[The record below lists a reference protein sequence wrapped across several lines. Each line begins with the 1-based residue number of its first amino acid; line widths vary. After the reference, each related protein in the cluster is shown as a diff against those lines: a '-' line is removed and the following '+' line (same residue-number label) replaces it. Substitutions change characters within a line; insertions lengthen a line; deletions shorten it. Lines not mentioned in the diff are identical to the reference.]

1 MASTTSK
8 IVKLATT
15 MCTDDITLSITINKL
30 KSIKGVSQSLLNI
43 AKYFGKLKKQLE
55 EKEKKGKDSK
65 VSDSIKQFL

>member
-1 MASTTSK
+1 
-8 IVKLATT
+8 

>member
-1 MASTTSK
+1 LASTTSK

>member
-1 MASTTSK
+1 
-8 IVKLATT
+8 
-15 MCTDDITLSITINKL
+15 MCADDITLSITINKL

-65 VSDSIKQFL
+65 ISDSIKQFL